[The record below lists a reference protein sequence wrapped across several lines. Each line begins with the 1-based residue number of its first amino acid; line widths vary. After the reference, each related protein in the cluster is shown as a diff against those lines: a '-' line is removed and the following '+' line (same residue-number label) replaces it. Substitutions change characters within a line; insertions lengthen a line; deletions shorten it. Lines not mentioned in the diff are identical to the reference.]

1 MRRFFRPIPLAISAL
16 TLLLVYTLAGFF
28 LVPHI
33 IKTKVLPAVSDQ
45 LRRPV
50 TVKDV
55 EFNPFVLSLKMTE
68 FEIQEQDSTPL
79 IGFQEFF
86 INFQTRSLFRR
97 AYVFKEIRFSVPY
110 VSVKIAKD
118 GHLNLADLAPS
129 RRARRQFDPS
139 EKCRC
144 VCRAA
149 GDRNRAFR
157 NRSRDCRVSRC
168 VEAEDGVHRRR
179 AD

>member
-86 INFQTRSLFRR
+86 INFQTSSIFHR
-97 AYVFKEIRFSVPY
+97 AYVFDEIRFALPY
-110 VSVKIAKD
+110 VSVKVGKD
-118 GHLNLADLAPS
+118 GHVNLAADGW
-129 RRARRQFDPS
+129 
-139 EKCRC
+139 C
-144 VCRAA
+144 
-149 GDRNRAFR
+149 FR
-157 NRSRDCRVSRC
+157 LPTGP
-168 VEAEDGVHRRR
+168 A
-179 AD
+179 

>member
-129 RRARRQFDPS
+129 QEPDGSSTPPKNADAPA
-139 EKCRC
+139 ELP
-144 VCRAA
+144 AIEI
-149 GDRNRAFR
+149 GAFR
-157 NRSRDCRVSRC
+157 NRSRDCRISRC